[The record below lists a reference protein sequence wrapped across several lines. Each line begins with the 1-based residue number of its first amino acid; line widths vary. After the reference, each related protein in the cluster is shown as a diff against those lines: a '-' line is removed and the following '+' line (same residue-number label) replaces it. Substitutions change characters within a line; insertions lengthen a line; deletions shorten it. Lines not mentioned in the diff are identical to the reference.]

1 MDCSV
6 CNPAIMYFPSL
17 ESTRNILVTAYAG
30 LFILVLK
37 SEKKNKKSTNG
48 AIMFRVTLFS

>member
-37 SEKKNKKSTNG
+37 SEKKIKR
-48 AIMFRVTLFS
+48 AQMEL

>member
-6 CNPAIMYFPSL
+6 CKPPVMYFPSL

-37 SEKKNKKSTNG
+37 SEKKT
-48 AIMFRVTLFS
+48 

>member
-6 CNPAIMYFPSL
+6 CKLAIVYFPSL
-17 ESTRNILVTAYAG
+17 ESTRNILVTPYAG

-37 SEKKNKKSTNG
+37 SEKKKR
-48 AIMFRVTLFS
+48 A